1 MMESA
6 PEKIKSNPDV
16 SRDDGEDS
24 GGGAGGK
31 GNEGGG
37 GKKRKGGWGGGG
49 GGGGGGRRNDVGAS
63 DACNSLRQGGCGERP
78 SNLVPVGR
86 IVRTP
91 SPEFENGSGGKM
103 VKVHVETWVSD
114 SYNINEWWIELPMDD
129 AMAVER
135 RNIMIQV
142 FPLPPNGM
150 RSSLVQVQNGGQGRL
165 LLEDIKLA
173 LFEDGVDGWDMI
185 SGTPPA
191 WFASLWDTKRLS
203 CVKSSSLTPRP
214 SQAAQMADVFKG
226 ATVHVTLD
234 DLLNHQRDWL
244 TC

>member
-1 MMESA
+1 
-6 PEKIKSNPDV
+6 
-16 SRDDGEDS
+16 
-24 GGGAGGK
+24 
-31 GNEGGG
+31 
-37 GKKRKGGWGGGG
+37 
-49 GGGGGGRRNDVGAS
+49 
-63 DACNSLRQGGCGERP
+63 
-78 SNLVPVGR
+78 
-86 IVRTP
+86 
-91 SPEFENGSGGKM
+91 M
-103 VKVHVETWVSD
+103 VKVRVETWVSD
-114 SYNINEWWIELPMDD
+114 SYNFKQWWIELPMDD

-191 WFASLWDTKRLS
+191 WFASLWDFKR
-203 CVKSSSLTPRP
+203 VTH
-214 SQAAQMADVFKG
+214 AVQMANVFKG